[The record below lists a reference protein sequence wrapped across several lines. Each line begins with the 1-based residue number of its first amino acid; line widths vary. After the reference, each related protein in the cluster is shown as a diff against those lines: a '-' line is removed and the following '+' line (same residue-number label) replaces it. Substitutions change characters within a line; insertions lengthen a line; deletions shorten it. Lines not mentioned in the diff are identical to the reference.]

1 MNNILIVSDSFKGS
15 VSATEVTECIA
26 ATLRNELPQTDII
39 GIPIADG
46 GEGTLQTLERVL
58 KLTPVKCLCHDALMR
73 PITATYNLDSSG
85 RTAYLEM
92 AAAAGLPLLDSK
104 DRNPL
109 KTSTYGVG
117 EIIRNALQKG
127 CRHIIIGLGGSATN
141 DAGTG
146 MMEALG
152 MRFLDKNGHLVSGCG
167 ENLAKITHIDT
178 QNLIPELRQTH
189 FTAACDVTNPFCGPK
204 GAAHIYAPQKGA
216 SPDQVE
222 VLEQGM
228 ISFRQVI
235 QQATGTDITNLS
247 GAGAAG
253 GLGGGIATLLH
264 GKLVSGIDLILDA
277 IQFDHLL
284 AQTDLIITG
293 EGKIDNQTSMGKAIG
308 GIAQR
313 CRKAGKPLIALTG
326 CVTQADNL
334 YESGVTAI
342 FPIQPGPVSLS
353 QAMEHDFTLQNL
365 QRITRQIAYLLR
377 TGIKL
382 S

>member
-109 KTSTYGVG
+109 RTSTYGVG
-117 EIIRNALQKG
+117 EIIQDALQKG

-146 MMEALG
+146 MLEALG
-152 MRFLDKNGHLVSGCG
+152 MRFLDKNGHFVSGCG

-189 FTAACDVTNPFCGPK
+189 FTAACDVTNPFCGPR

-222 VLEQGM
+222 ILEQGM

-253 GLGGGIATLLH
+253 GLGGGIAALLH

-293 EGKIDNQTSMGKAIG
+293 EGKIDNQTCMGKAIG

-326 CVTQADNL
+326 CVAQADNL

>member
-117 EIIRNALQKG
+117 EIIQDALQKG

-146 MMEALG
+146 MLEALG
-152 MRFLDKNGHLVSGCG
+152 MRFLDRNGHFVSGCG

-178 QNLIPELRQTH
+178 QNLIPELRQAH
-189 FTAACDVTNPFCGPK
+189 FTAACDVTNPFCGPR

-222 VLEQGM
+222 ILEQGM

-253 GLGGGIATLLH
+253 GLGGGIAALLH

-293 EGKIDNQTSMGKAIG
+293 EGKIDNQTCMGKAIG

-326 CVTQADNL
+326 CVAQADNL

>member
-146 MMEALG
+146 MLEALG
-152 MRFLDKNGHLVSGCG
+152 MRFLDKNGHFVSGCG

-189 FTAACDVTNPFCGPK
+189 FTAACDVTNPFCGPR

-222 VLEQGM
+222 ILEQGM